1 MSKVLVIDDDPIFRR
16 LAQMILKKREIT
28 VCDADN
34 AEDGITLI
42 RQENPDAVF
51 LDVAMP
57 GTDGLEALALIRTD
71 PEIAGTKVFFLTGAE
86 EETVKQKAEEL
97 GAAGFISK
105 PFTADMLYRALEL
118 G

>member
-1 MSKVLVIDDDPIFRR
+1 MSKVIVIDDDPMFRR
-16 LAQMILKKREIT
+16 LAQMILKKREIE

-34 AEDGITLI
+34 AEDGISLI
-42 RQENPDAVF
+42 RQEKPDAVF

-57 GTDGLEALALIRTD
+57 GTNGLEALEQIRKD

-86 EETVKQKAEEL
+86 EETVKQKAAAL

-105 PFTADMLYRALEL
+105 PFTADMLYHALEL

>member
-57 GTDGLEALALIRTD
+57 GTDGLEALALIRKD
-71 PEIAGTKVFFLTGAE
+71 PEISGTKVFFLTGAE

>member
-1 MSKVLVIDDDPIFRR
+1 MSKVIVIDDDPMFRR
-16 LAQMILKKREIT
+16 LAQMVLKKKDVA

-34 AEDGITLI
+34 AADGIALI
-42 RQENPDAVF
+42 RREKPDVVF

-57 GTDGLEALALIRTD
+57 GTNGLEALEQIRQD

-86 EETVKQKAEEL
+86 EENVKQQAEAL

-105 PFTADMLYRALEL
+105 PFTADMLFQALEQ

>member
-34 AEDGITLI
+34 AEDGIALI

-57 GTDGLEALALIRTD
+57 GTDGLEALALIRKD
-71 PEIAGTKVFFLTGAE
+71 PEIAGIKVFFLTGAE

>member
-57 GTDGLEALALIRTD
+57 GTDGLEALALIRRD

>member
-51 LDVAMP
+51 LDVTMP
-57 GTDGLEALALIRTD
+57 GTDGLEALALIRKD